1 MAGIQGIN
9 GAPEVAN
16 TRANQT
22 RTRKEEEVRTEVRRD
37 GVELSSE
44 AKDAATAGR
53 VIKAAGNDNGIRA
66 DKVAAARE
74 RLEQGSYK
82 QEHVL
87 RVVARNLLKYM
98 D

>member
-22 RTRKEEEVRTEVRRD
+22 RTRKEEEVRTQVKRD

-44 AKDAATAGR
+44 AKNAASAGR
-53 VIKAAGNDNGIRA
+53 VMQSASSDSGIRP
-66 DKVAAARE
+66 DRVAAARE
-74 RLEQGSYK
+74 NLEQGSYQ

-87 RVVARNLLKYM
+87 RTVARNLLKYM